1 MKNIFYLSCF
11 SIPPSPYY
19 TFQLSHHWI
28 TYFCNCLDLLY
39 FFLWLLGCLSGLCF
53 GLSLIYSP
61 FVMYFCRKKSTRLTG
76 VIGGNMLLFLKKF
89 ISKIFLTKF
98 AFFSTQDWFCLW
110 AYFLPPLPMNFI
122 NYFLAMELWS
132 VSTIFFLILWQ
143 SECYMMSYLWRFYL
157 LIGYV
162 NKFLKS
168 FL

>member
-1 MKNIFYLSCF
+1 MKNIYSIYLAF
-11 SIPPSPYY
+11 LFLPPPTTHFNYHIIELHN
-19 TFQLSHHWI
+19 FVI
-28 TYFCNCLDLLY
+28 AKVYFI
-39 FFLWLLGCLSGLCF
+39 FLCLLGCLSGLCF

-132 VSTIFFLILWQ
+132 VSTYISWFTF
-143 SECYMMSYLWRFYL
+143 
-157 LIGYV
+157 
-162 NKFLKS
+162 
-168 FL
+168 